1 MKVVTDDIVKAVAD
15 SEAVE
20 VNADNK
26 KIRRKDNKALPE
38 KVARDGV
45 KKREAKAGEKEEA
58 KAAKVDE
65 DEVDEKGH
73 LILTLPDFENP

>member
-15 SEAVE
+15 SDAVE

-26 KIRRKDNKALPE
+26 KIRRKDNKPLPE
-38 KVARDGV
+38 KVAGGQ